1 MQRTDI
7 PGDHITRAT
16 AELPSFQIPS
26 DVLSFA
32 GLAVIP

>member
-7 PGDHITRAT
+7 PVDDVIRAT
-16 AELPSFQIPS
+16 TELPSFQIPL

-32 GLAVIP
+32 GRAATP